1 MYKRILSYL
10 GSAALLVSSFVSC
23 SDDKDEVRD
32 LASKCEITL
41 GTYYGAGQKNVTT
54 ILKDT
59 DRAAIMLNAG
69 GTTYSAAAAPLLPGS
84 SSSLF
89 LFNIKA
95 ASEAS
100 DVVCWYPADETVSLD
115 GEDIV
120 YTIPETQDGNWTP
133 LMLGADNAVVN
144 SYRGCKFKLEAV
156 CGTLYIPVARGDYSV
171 KSVTVKAK
179 GGVMIAGETRMS
191 VSDHSV
197 SRASSPEITVNLTE
211 PLDCRSASREV
222 PVFCAPVTLPEGIEV
237 TVTTDGG
244 DKLTSTLPDEITLS
258 RGGRYVTGAAAES
271 ESTVLVFCGDN
282 MVYMIN
288 ADLVGDVYTEAV
300 IWSLN
305 VRTLASQLGL
315 SESRCDHLDD
325 CKIVDNGKKLL
336 LSSSYNWCALVDIA
350 TSKVLFYTTQCPN
363 AHSAEYIMGK
373 YIAVACSS
381 GSGDDCSKVQLYD
394 INQSNSILSKSSL
407 ESAHGVVWNSQRQ
420 ELYAAGGNV
429 LQTYTIEGMDSGAA
443 SLKLVKSV
451 STPQGGLHDL
461 TFVDDN
467 TLCVAGV
474 KAYLYNIG
482 NGSFDEMKH
491 FTNSTGIKS
500 LNYNPESGEFW
511 YTDATVPEGNESWSS
526 QKIRYGKD
534 RNSATTE
541 RIIRVPDMDMYK
553 VRVKNW

>member
-1 MYKRILSYL
+1 
-10 GSAALLVSSFVSC
+10 
-23 SDDKDEVRD
+23 
-32 LASKCEITL
+32 
-41 GTYYGAGQKNVTT
+41 
-54 ILKDT
+54 
-59 DRAAIMLNAG
+59 
-69 GTTYSAAAAPLLPGS
+69 
-84 SSSLF
+84 
-89 LFNIKA
+89 
-95 ASEAS
+95 
-100 DVVCWYPADETVSLD
+100 
-115 GEDIV
+115 
-120 YTIPETQDGNWTP
+120 
-133 LMLGADNAVVN
+133 
-144 SYRGCKFKLEAV
+144 
-156 CGTLYIPVARGDYSV
+156 
-171 KSVTVKAK
+171 
-179 GGVMIAGETRMS
+179 
-191 VSDHSV
+191 
-197 SRASSPEITVNLTE
+197 
-211 PLDCRSASREV
+211 
-222 PVFCAPVTLPEGIEV
+222 
-237 TVTTDGG
+237 
-244 DKLTSTLPDEITLS
+244 
-258 RGGRYVTGAAAES
+258 
-271 ESTVLVFCGDN
+271 
-282 MVYMIN
+282 MIN

-300 IWSLN
+300 IWSLD

>member
-10 GSAALLVSSFVSC
+10 GSTAILISSLISC
-23 SDDKDEVRD
+23 SDDGDGVRD
-32 LASKCEITL
+32 LASKCDITL
-41 GTYYGAGQKNVTT
+41 GSYYGAGQKNIRTV
-54 ILKDT
+54 LQES
-59 DRAAIMLNAG
+59 DRAAIMLDAG
-69 GTTYSAAAAPLLPGS
+69 GSAQSASAAPLMPGS
-84 SSSLF
+84 NRSLF

-95 ASEAS
+95 TTEPS
-100 DVVCWYPADETVSLD
+100 DVVCWYPADESINLED
-115 GEDIV
+115 GDII

-133 LMLGADNAVVN
+133 LMLGTDNAVIN
-144 SYRGCKFKLEAV
+144 SYNGCKFELEAV
-156 CGTLYIPVARGDYSV
+156 TGTLYIPVARGDYSV
-171 KSVTVKAK
+171 KSITVKAK
-179 GGVMIAGETRMS
+179 GGVMIAGETRTAI
-191 VSDHSV
+191 SDPT
-197 SRASSPEITVNLTE
+197 ACQSSSSEITVNLPE
-211 PLDCRSASREV
+211 ALDCRSASREV

-237 TVTTDGG
+237 TITTENGETM
-244 DKLTSTLPDEITLS
+244 TSTLPDEITLT

-288 ADLVGDVYTEAV
+288 ADLVKDIYTEGV
-300 IWSLN
+300 IWSLD

-315 SESRCDHLDD
+315 PESRCDHLDD

-350 TSKVLFYTTQCPN
+350 TSKVLFYSTQCPN

-373 YIAVACSS
+373 YIAVACST
-381 GSGDDCSKVQLYD
+381 GSTDDYSKVQLYD
-394 INQSNSILSKSSL
+394 INHSNEIISRSDLN
-407 ESAHGVVWNSQRQ
+407 SAHGVVWNSQRQ
-420 ELYAAGGNV
+420 ELYAAGNNV

-443 SLKLVKSV
+443 SLKLVKSA

-461 TFVDDN
+461 TFIDDN

-474 KAYLYNIG
+474 KAYLYNL
-482 NGSFDEMKH
+482 NTGSFDEMKH

-500 LNYNPESGEFW
+500 LNYNPETGEFW

-526 QKIRYGKD
+526 QKIRHGID
-534 RNSATTE
+534 RNSADTD

-553 VRVKNW
+553 VRVKSW

>member
-10 GSAALLVSSFVSC
+10 GSAALLISSLVSC
-23 SDDKDEVRD
+23 TDDGDGVRD

-41 GTYYGAGQKNVTT
+41 GTYYGVGQKSVATT
-54 ILKDT
+54 LKDT
-59 DRAAIMLNAG
+59 DRAAIMLNAE
-69 GTTYSAAAAPLLPGS
+69 GTTYSATATPLLPGS

-95 ASEAS
+95 ASEAT
-100 DVVCWYPADETVSLD
+100 DVVCWYPADETVNLD

-133 LMLGADNAVVN
+133 LMIGADNAVVN
-144 SYRGCKFKLEAV
+144 SYSGCKFKLDAV
-156 CGTLYIPVARGDYSV
+156 CGTLYIPVARGDYAV

-179 GGVMIAGETRMS
+179 GGVMIAGETRAS
-191 VSDHSV
+191 ISDPTACL
-197 SRASSPEITVNLTE
+197 ASSSEITVNLPE
-211 PLDCRSASREV
+211 ALDCRSASREI
-222 PVFCAPVTLPEGIEV
+222 PVFCAPVTLTEGIEV
-237 TVTTDGG
+237 TVTTDSGEEM
-244 DKLTSTLPDEITLS
+244 TSTLPDEITLT

-271 ESTVLVFCGDN
+271 GSTVLVFCGDN
-282 MVYMIN
+282 MVYMVN
-288 ADLVGDVYTEAV
+288 ADLVGDAYTEGV
-300 IWSLN
+300 IWSLD

-325 CKIVDNGKKLL
+325 CKVVDNGKKLL
-336 LSSSYNWCALVDIA
+336 LTSSYGWCALVDIA
-350 TSKVLFYTTQCPN
+350 TSGVLFHSTQCPN

-381 GSGDDCSKVQLYD
+381 GTGEDYSKVQLYD
-394 INQSNSILSKSSL
+394 ISQSNAILSKSTL
-407 ESAHGVVWNSQRQ
+407 ESAHGVVWNSQRK

-429 LQTYTIEGMDSGAA
+429 LQVYSIEGFDTGAA
-443 SLKLVKSV
+443 ALKLVKSI
-451 STPQGGLHDL
+451 SAPQGGLHDL

-474 KAYLYNIG
+474 KAYIYTIG
-482 NGSFDEMKH
+482 NGTFDEMKH
-491 FTNSTGIKS
+491 FTNSTAIKS
-500 LNYNPESGEFW
+500 LNYNPETGEFW

-534 RNSATTE
+534 RNSATTD

-553 VRVKNW
+553 VRVKSW